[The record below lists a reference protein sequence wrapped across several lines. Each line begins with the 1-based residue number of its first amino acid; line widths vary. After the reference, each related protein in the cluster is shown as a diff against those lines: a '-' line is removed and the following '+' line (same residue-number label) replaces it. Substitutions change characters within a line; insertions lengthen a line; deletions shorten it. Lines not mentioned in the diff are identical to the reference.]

1 MNTENDNKTKKGKT
15 WVPAPQEFYAD
26 GNRVLGVWLAE
37 GEEVHWQWTHN
48 TDGQSMVTGYTITKQ
63 PGKNA

>member
-1 MNTENDNKTKKGKT
+1 MNRENDNKTKGKK

-26 GNRVLGVWLAE
+26 GNHVLGVWLAE
-37 GEEVHWQWTHN
+37 DEEVHWQWTH
-48 TDGQSMVTGYTITKQ
+48 TPDGQSLVTGYTITKK